1 MRWLPNLV
9 LGLYMATIVGSPPT
23 SSSAAAEP
31 GTMSQADLIEAVL
44 PAVVNVSTVTM
55 SRTPMER
62 SAQDMPSNE
71 TPAAMR
77 VVRGFGSGFIIDK
90 SGIVITNRHVV
101 ENASQIT
108 VTLQNNLTLPATR
121 VGRLSRADV
130 AILRVKSPQPLPTV
144 NLGDSDTVRVGDS
157 VIAIGNPLGLGGS
170 VSAGIVSGLNR
181 DIRTTPFDDFI
192 QTDAAINHGNSGGP
206 LFNMQGLVVGINTA
220 IYSPSDTSGSIG
232 ISFALPINDAKFI
245 IDQTLRYG
253 RVRAGW
259 LGATLQTVTPDIA
272 GAIGLGI
279 ARGSIVSAL
288 DANGPA
294 ARAGV
299 QQGDVILSVGED
311 TARDSRAVWRSIA
324 KAALDKPVELT
335 VWRDGQ
341 IMTISPIVEE
351 LAAPPGSD
359 RQTDLAI
366 QMVAG
371 AVYDPGLRLS
381 AITSAL
387 RSKYNL
393 PDDQKG
399 VLVTGVID
407 DSPAADRG
415 ILPGEV
421 ILRAGNEAVAKPA
434 DVEAK
439 ISTARA
445 QKEQYVLL
453 LIIGQDGPHYVTLP
467 LRPEG

>member
-1 MRWLPNLV
+1 MRWLLRLV
-9 LGLYMATIVGSPPT
+9 LGIWIAALAGSPLT
-23 SSSAAAEP
+23 SRAAAADSP
-31 GTMSQADLIEAVL
+31 AMSQADLIEAVL
-44 PAVVNVSTVTM
+44 PAVVNVSTVSL
-55 SRTPMER
+55 SRMPMAR
-62 SAQDMPSNE
+62 AAQDMSSDE
-71 TPAAMR
+71 APAAMR

-108 VTLQNNLTLPATR
+108 VTLQNNLTLPAVR
-121 VGRLSRADV
+121 VGRLSRGDV
-130 AILRVKSPQPLPTV
+130 AILQVKSLQPLPTV
-144 NLGDSDTVRVGDS
+144 KLGDSDTVRVGDP

-220 IYSPSDTSGSIG
+220 IFSPTDTSGSIG

-259 LGATLQTVTPDIA
+259 LGASLQTVTPDIA
-272 GAIGLGI
+272 GAIGLGV
-279 ARGSIVSAL
+279 ARGSIVTAL

-299 QQGDVILSVGED
+299 QEGDVIMSVGQD

-324 KAALDKPVELT
+324 KAALDKAVELT
-335 VWRDGQ
+335 VWRDGHV
-341 IMTISPIVEE
+341 MTISPVVEE
-351 LAAPPGSD
+351 LPSPPGSD
-359 RQTDLAI
+359 RPADSAI
-366 QMVAG
+366 RMVGGTA
-371 AVYDPGLRLS
+371 YDPGLRLS
-381 AITSAL
+381 AITGEL

-393 PDDQKG
+393 PDNQKG
-399 VLVTGVID
+399 VVVTDVAGD
-407 DSPAADRG
+407 GLAADRG
-415 ILPGEV
+415 ILPGQV
-421 ILRAGNEAVAKPA
+421 IVRAGNEPVAKPA

-439 ISTARA
+439 IRTARA

-467 LRPEG
+467 LHPDG